1 MTAAIAWMWPGAV
14 CIEADE
20 LHMDPNQDDITDN
33 LQHKEKLEPQ
43 IYRETVLFLSQHSE
57 HLCTISKRY
66 KACNKLKRW
75 QDTSQRAKHALVT

>member
-1 MTAAIAWMWPGAV
+1 
-14 CIEADE
+14 
-20 LHMDPNQDDITDN
+20 MDPNQDDITDN

-66 KACNKLKRW
+66 KACNKLKR
-75 QDTSQRAKHALVT
+75 